1 MHYLTYYK
9 IILFTVFLFL
19 PSCSLPV
26 RLADNIGAIHENCF
40 AKGKNENSSDKFST
54 YITCFNK
61 NIDEFAGDQDY
72 DLTKIFALKG
82 KTLDDQI
89 KRKIITSKY
98 AAESLDKEFELLI
111 ISIIAREI
119 PRLQLMQEI
128 YAQAAQSLS
137 NTPQNGW
144 VGAMQGFY
152 QGTYYALRARE
163 IEYRNYLISK
173 GYQ

>member
-61 NIDEFAGDQDY
+61 NIDEFDENLIAHYLKNDY
-72 DLTKIFALKG
+72 IDTTK
-82 KTLDDQI
+82 
-89 KRKIITSKY
+89 KINTS
-98 AAESLDKEFELLI
+98 SPI
-111 ISIIAREI
+111 EI
-119 PRLQLMQEI
+119 N
-128 YAQAAQSLS
+128 S
-137 NTPQNGW
+137 NQPS
-144 VGAMQGFY
+144 
-152 QGTYYALRARE
+152 E
-163 IEYRNYLISK
+163 IEHDKNDLDLFENVNKEDILKYLETEGITIEELEESVK
-173 GYQ
+173 G